1 MEKPRSVGLG
11 FAVVVKVMGPAG
23 GEGTHTQ
30 THVEKANGKWL
41 RSVVQQGGESDG
53 ENEGG
58 DWWDGV
64 RFNQTLCDVIC
75 RTAIYSSL
83 KQFSPNFFP
92 HLLYPESWNSVQW
105 RSFILKKKK
114 HWIHSLKIK
123 YRTVRAFYKLKWKSL
138 DNRRVCVSVC
148 TYVHVCV
155 CVSSVSWAAALEVK
169 WPVKPY
175 IQLEALLKKRKC
187 EVSNKSSLSLSS
199 LLLYQ
204 QQISVFS
211 GRAAL

>member
-1 MEKPRSVGLG
+1 MANDSGLL
-11 FAVVVKVMGPAG
+11 FSREERVMAKMK
-23 GEGTHTQ
+23 GEIDGT
-30 THVEKANGKWL
+30 VCASIRL
-41 RSVVQQGGESDG
+41 YVM
-53 ENEGG
+53 
-58 DWWDGV
+58 
-64 RFNQTLCDVIC
+64 
-75 RTAIYSSL
+75 SSAEPPFIL
-83 KQFSPNFFP
+83 HSSNFPQLFS

>member
-83 KQFSPNFFP
+83 KQFSPNFF
-92 HLLYPESWNSVQW
+92 LI
-105 RSFILKKKK
+105 SFIQKVETRCSEGLLFWKK

-187 EVSNKSSLSLSS
+187 EVSNKSSLSL
-199 LLLYQ
+199 LLYQ

>member
-1 MEKPRSVGLG
+1 MANDSGLL
-11 FAVVVKVMGPAG
+11 FSREERVMAKMK
-23 GEGTHTQ
+23 GEIDGT
-30 THVEKANGKWL
+30 VCASIRL
-41 RSVVQQGGESDG
+41 YVM
-53 ENEGG
+53 
-58 DWWDGV
+58 
-64 RFNQTLCDVIC
+64 
-75 RTAIYSSL
+75 SSAEPPFIL
-83 KQFSPNFFP
+83 HSSNFPPTFF
-92 HLLYPESWNSVQW
+92 LI
-105 RSFILKKKK
+105 SFIQKVETRCSEGLLFWKK